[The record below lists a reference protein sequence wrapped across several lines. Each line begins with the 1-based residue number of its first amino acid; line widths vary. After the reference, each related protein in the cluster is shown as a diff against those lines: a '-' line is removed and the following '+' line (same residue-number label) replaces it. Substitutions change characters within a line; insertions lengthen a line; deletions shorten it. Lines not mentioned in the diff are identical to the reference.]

1 MQRITITIEDDLL
14 AEIDAA
20 AEARGYQNRSE
31 IILDLARAGLQQSAE
46 DAVPSGQCV
55 AALVY
60 VYDHAA
66 RDLSKR
72 LVQNFHG
79 HHDLSLATLHVHL
92 DDDSCMEVT
101 ALKGSERRGPALC
114 RPHHCRTRR
123 TLRPRGDDPD
133 RIRQEAEGAQAAI
146 ATTRKCV
153 DRMERSA
160 IRAGGTKPPICRKA
174 DHGHQFRDFLALIR
188 PCCRW

>member
-1 MQRITITIEDDLL
+1 MLKFFTLLTCILFIASVGPSQAAPLDSPDTVYIDGLPCNRACQKDDLL

-20 AEARGYQNRSE
+20 SKARGYQNRSE
-31 IILDLARAGLQQSAE
+31 IIRDLARAGLQLNAE
-46 DAVPSGQCV
+46 DTTPSGQCV

-92 DDDSCMEVT
+92 DDDSCLEVT
-101 ALKGSERRGPALC
+101 ALKGAS
-114 RPHHCRTRR
+114 
-123 TLRPRGDDPD
+123 
-133 RIRQEAEGAQAAI
+133 AEVQHF
-146 ATTRKCV
+146 
-153 DRMERSA
+153 
-160 IRAGGTKPPICRKA
+160 A
-174 DHGHQFRDFLALIR
+174 DHIIAERGVRYGRIVMIPTPTGKKPRSSTKRDHR
-188 PCCRW
+188 HG

>member
-14 AEIDAA
+14 TEIDAA
-20 AEARGYQNRSE
+20 AKARGYQNRSE
-31 IILDLARAGLQQSAE
+31 IIRDLARSGLQQSAE
-46 DAVPSGQCV
+46 DTDASGHCV

-101 ALKGSERRGPALC
+101 ALKGAASEVQHLADHIIAERGVRYGKVVMIPTA
-114 RPHHCRTRR
+114 
-123 TLRPRGDDPD
+123 G
-133 RIRQEAEGAQAAI
+133 
-146 ATTRKCV
+146 KKK
-153 DRMERSA
+153 
-160 IRAGGTKPPICRKA
+160 RAGKTAHKH
-174 DHGHQFRDFLALIR
+174 D
-188 PCCRW
+188 

>member
-20 AEARGYQNRSE
+20 AGERGYQNRSE
-31 IILDLARAGLQQSAE
+31 IMRDLARAGLQQTAQE
-46 DAVPSGQCV
+46 AVLSGQCV

-66 RDLSKR
+66 RGLSKR

-101 ALKGSERRGPALC
+101 ALKGAASEVQHFADHIIAERGVRYGRVVMIPTA
-114 RPHHCRTRR
+114 
-123 TLRPRGDDPD
+123 G
-133 RIRQEAEGAQAAI
+133 
-146 ATTRKCV
+146 TRKK
-153 DRMERSA
+153 RARKSA
-160 IRAGGTKPPICRKA
+160 HRH
-174 DHGHQFRDFLALIR
+174 D
-188 PCCRW
+188 

>member
-31 IILDLARAGLQQSAE
+31 MIRDLARAGLQQSTE
-46 DAVPSGQCV
+46 DAAVSGECV

-66 RDLSKR
+66 RDLSRR

-92 DDDSCMEVT
+92 DDDHCMEVT
-101 ALKGSERRGPALC
+101 ALKGSS
-114 RPHHCRTRR
+114 
-123 TLRPRGDDPD
+123 GDV
-133 RIRQEAEGAQAAI
+133 RHLAEHVIAEGGVGYGRVVI
-146 ATTRKCV
+146 IPTGPEKKGRK
-153 DRMERSA
+153 RS
-160 IRAGGTKPPICRKA
+160 
-174 DHGHQFRDFLALIR
+174 HGHEH
-188 PCCRW
+188 

>member
-1 MQRITITIEDDLL
+1 MQRITITIEDELL

-20 AEARGYQNRSE
+20 AEARGYQSRSE
-31 IILDLARAGLQQSAE
+31 IIRDLARAGLQQSTENA
-46 DAVPSGQCV
+46 DASGQCV

-60 VYDHAA
+60 VYDHAS

-101 ALKGSERRGPALC
+101 ALKGSSSEVKHLAEHVIAERGVRYGRVVMIPVSS
-114 RPHHCRTRR
+114 
-123 TLRPRGDDPD
+123 
-133 RIRQEAEGAQAAI
+133 
-146 ATTRKCV
+146 RKSV
-153 DRMERSA
+153 
-160 IRAGGTKPPICRKA
+160 RKA
-174 DHGHQFRDFLALIR
+174 SGHRHK
-188 PCCRW
+188 

>member
-31 IILDLARAGLQQSAE
+31 IIRDLARAGQQQGAE
-46 DAVPSGQCV
+46 DSAPSGQCV

-60 VYDHAA
+60 VYDHAS

-79 HHDLSLATLHVHL
+79 HHDISLATLHVHL
-92 DDDSCMEVT
+92 DGDSCMEVT
-101 ALKGSERRGPALC
+101 ALKGAAAEVQHFADHIIAERGVRYGRVVMMPTAVEMKTG
-114 RPHHCRTRR
+114 RA
-123 TLRPRGDDPD
+123 RPR
-133 RIRQEAEGAQAAI
+133 REKRQQ
-146 ATTRKCV
+146 
-153 DRMERSA
+153 
-160 IRAGGTKPPICRKA
+160 
-174 DHGHQFRDFLALIR
+174 
-188 PCCRW
+188 

>member
-20 AEARGYQNRSE
+20 ARERGYQNRSE
-31 IILDLARAGLQQSAE
+31 VIRDLARAGLQQSAE
-46 DAVPSGQCV
+46 AAPSGQCV

-101 ALKGSERRGPALC
+101 ALKGSIRRGPAF
-114 RPHHCRTRR
+114 RRSYHRRTRR
-123 TLRPRGDDPD
+123 ALWPRGDDPD
-133 RIRQEAEGAQAAI
+133 RGGEEIASKETHPQARLTLHLTPQSRGEGEASHAAF
-146 ATTRKCV
+146 AAV
-153 DRMERSA
+153 PHGNPA
-160 IRAGGTKPPICRKA
+160 RAMPP
-174 DHGHQFRDFLALIR
+174 
-188 PCCRW
+188 